1 MKRPELRLSKKF
13 SRLAVVALGVTIALA
28 ISDFSDRTKT
38 DEILQEQQK
47 LLALKNQ
54 LSQAGQGLLL
64 ARLDESQLI
73 STYKYTFFESFQYQ
87 LRIVE
92 SSTKGLLEDCSNQE
106 ISELLEVSL
115 INLEKYRKSVTQTVE
130 VQQAMGLEGNEGI
143 LSNLRETK
151 EEIQTYL
158 AEINE
163 QALML
168 EFIQLQLYEK
178 DFSNTLD
185 MGLSDELLKQIADLN
200 SAIQSV
206 DLPQETKTLLLRE
219 VKTYEKLAAALMS
232 STLELELTIAES
244 ELQYNRIAPKLL
256 MSQEEIDQIL
266 ERTSYQLQ
274 SQRQVSTIQ
283 TIVIF
288 AISFVV
294 LLIFIVLQIQSK
306 RELLSRLRKLADG
319 MHEVAIGDFEKI
331 ENLPQGKDEIGVLAE
346 TFLSMAKQI
355 QLQIDTT
362 KKAQEKAEIANQTK
376 SSFLA
381 NMTHEL
387 RTPLNAILGFTQVIQ
402 KQSDLNADQ
411 KTNLEIINQSGEH
424 LLSLINDILDMSK
437 VEAGKVVLNSHPF
450 DLYDLLDTLDSMFRL
465 QTESKQ
471 IKLVFERDL
480 DTPRFI
486 NSDEQKLRQV
496 LLNLV
501 GNALK
506 FTQAGQVKLS
516 VRPGKSN
523 AYLDRLNSPPI
534 CEFQRQTSN
543 SFNTDMQVLTF
554 CIEDSGPGIAP
565 DEIERLFEPFSQ
577 GKQGQNQE
585 GTGLGLAISRSFIEL
600 MGGDIQVSSR
610 LGEGTQFTFSI
621 QVGLI
626 EQTPKRL
633 ADSSLDNIIRLA
645 PNQATYRILIVD
657 DNPVIRL
664 LMVRVLTSV
673 GFQVQEAANAS
684 EALSCCKQWYPH
696 LIWMD
701 IQMPTVDGYE
711 TSRQIKQWMRA
722 EIKSVSTSSVE
733 KPLPQSEQ
741 ASVETTEP
749 DAIPKS
755 ENPDVPPYFRDKISA
770 HRLQNKQ
777 EDFPIIIALT
787 SNTVE
792 EDRQVMLAAGCTDFV
807 RKPFNQETVLQKMAD
822 YLGVHYLDRN
832 TQSIMNGNTDS
843 ILSVA
848 LSQRGKFRQISL
860 DFNML
865 QTMPYNWIKRLHRKA
880 CLAEQD
886 AIDQLLQDIPESNTQ
901 LALSIRHAVDQFN
914 YEVIVE
920 MTEKI
925 LSRETVVRE

>member
-1 MKRPELRLSKKF
+1 M
-13 SRLAVVALGVTIALA
+13 VALGVTIALA

-206 DLPQETKTLLLRE
+206 DLPQETKILLLRE
-219 VKTYEKLAAALMS
+219 VKKYEKLAAALMS

-256 MSQEEIDQIL
+256 MSQEKIDQIL
-266 ERTSYQLQ
+266 EQTSYQLQ

-294 LLIFIVLQIQSK
+294 LLTFIVLQMQSE

-331 ENLPQGKDEIGVLAE
+331 ENLPQGKDEIGILAE

-411 KTNLEIINQSGEH
+411 KTNLEIINQSGGH

-516 VRPGKSN
+516 VRPGKPN

-534 CEFQRQTSN
+534 CAFQRQTSN

-633 ADSSLDNIIRLA
+633 ADSSLDNIIHLA

-684 EALSCCKQWYPH
+684 EAISCCKQWYPH

-711 TSRQIKQWMRA
+711 ASRQIKQWMRA

-755 ENPDVPPYFRDKISA
+755 ENSDLPPYFSDKISA

-777 EDFPIIIALT
+777 EDLPIIIALT

-848 LSQRGKFRQISL
+848 LSQKGKFRQISL

-901 LALSIRHAVDQFN
+901 LALSIRHAVDQFD

>member
-219 VKTYEKLAAALMS
+219 VKKYEKLAAALMS

-294 LLIFIVLQIQSK
+294 LLTFIILQMQSE

-331 ENLPQGKDEIGVLAE
+331 KNLPQGKDEIGILAE

-411 KTNLEIINQSGEH
+411 KANLEIINQSGGH

-516 VRPGKSN
+516 VRPGKPN
-523 AYLDRLNSPPI
+523 AYLDRMNSPPI

-684 EALSCCKQWYPH
+684 EAISCCKQWYPH

-733 KPLPQSEQ
+733 KPLPQAEQ

-755 ENPDVPPYFRDKISA
+755 ENSDLPPYFSDKISA

-777 EDFPIIIALT
+777 EDLPIIIALT

-848 LSQRGKFRQISL
+848 LSQKGKFRQISL

-901 LALSIRHAVDQFN
+901 LALSIRHAVDHFD

>member
-13 SRLAVVALGVTIALA
+13 SHLAVVALGVTIALA

-219 VKTYEKLAAALMS
+219 VKKYEKLAAALMS

-256 MSQEEIDQIL
+256 MSQEKIDQIL
-266 ERTSYQLQ
+266 EQTSYQLQ

-294 LLIFIVLQIQSK
+294 LLTFIVLQMQSE

-331 ENLPQGKDEIGVLAE
+331 ENLPQGKDEIGILAE

-411 KTNLEIINQSGEH
+411 KTNLEIINQSGGH

-516 VRPGKSN
+516 VRPGKPN

-534 CEFQRQTSN
+534 CAFQRQTSN

-633 ADSSLDNIIRLA
+633 ADSSLDNIIHLA

-684 EALSCCKQWYPH
+684 EAISCCKQWYPH

-755 ENPDVPPYFRDKISA
+755 ENSDLPPYFSDKISA

-777 EDFPIIIALT
+777 EDLPIIIALT

-848 LSQRGKFRQISL
+848 LSQKGKFRQISL

-901 LALSIRHAVDQFN
+901 LALSIRHAVDQFD